1 MKKWHKILIICGAV
15 TAALILAAFMVFRYF
30 IEPMIAKP
38 IINQA
43 AGMLTREEALE
54 QLYNNAVTEHA
65 DGNLSDDIYTK
76 FISAYNKYKRND
88 EQFAREVL
96 ESEDEYEYIDNEV
109 ETSSLSA
116 RYASHKVGVEIINTN
131 DGEANGKSAST
142 YSAERNSERTKAED
156 ILDAK
161 KIMSEKEGDTHATEK
176 PLDEHEAYEKLKDNM
191 TATEF
196 ATFVSIMSK
205 LDINTLREYA
215 NQYDKSGLKDYLH
228 SKLSN
233 KEYKDIVNLGYK
245 YIYLFLEDR

>member
-1 MKKWHKILIICGAV
+1 MKKWHKILIICGAAA
-15 TAALILAAFMVFRYF
+15 AALTLICFMVFRYF
-30 IEPMIAKP
+30 IEPMVAKP

-43 AGMLTREEALE
+43 AEMIKKEEVIE
-54 QLYNNAVTEHA
+54 QLYKNAVTEHA

-76 FISAYNKYKRND
+76 FISAYNKHKRND

-96 ESEDEYEYIDNEV
+96 ESEDEYVYDDNDV

-116 RYASHKVGVEIINTN
+116 KYASHKVGVEIINTN
-131 DGEANGKSAST
+131 DGETNGKSAST

-156 ILDAK
+156 IVDAK
-161 KIMSEKEGDTHATEK
+161 RIISEKEGDSPATEEPK
-176 PLDEHEAYEKLKDNM
+176 DAREAYDKLKDNM

-205 LDINTLREYA
+205 LDINILREYA

-228 SKLSN
+228 SRLSD
-233 KEYKDIVNLGYK
+233 KEYKDIVDLGYK
-245 YIYLFLEDR
+245 YIYLFLED

>member
-1 MKKWHKILIICGAV
+1 MKKWHKILIICGAA
-15 TAALILAAFMVFRYF
+15 TAALILAGFMVFRYF
-30 IEPMIAKP
+30 IEPTIAKP
-38 IINQA
+38 IINQV
-43 AGMLTREEALE
+43 AGMVTKEEVID

-65 DGNLSDDIYTK
+65 DGNLNDDIYTK

-96 ESEDEYEYIDNEV
+96 ESEDEYVYDDKEV

-116 RYASHKVGVEIINTN
+116 KYASHKVGVEIINTN
-131 DGEANGKSAST
+131 DGETDGKAAST

-156 ILDAK
+156 IVDAK
-161 KIMSEKEGDTHATEK
+161 KIISEKEGDTPATEK
-176 PLDEHEAYEKLKDNM
+176 PVDERAAYEKLKDNM

-205 LDINTLREYA
+205 LDINALREYA

-228 SKLSN
+228 SRLN
-233 KEYKDIVNLGYK
+233 DKEYKDIVNLGYK
-245 YIYLFLEDR
+245 YIYLFLEDE